1 MRSFVT
7 VIVLLFASVSAY
19 AAKPCGELKAEI
31 AQKLDEKGIKFYLL
45 EIVPVEKVKDQAKIV
60 GTCDGGKKKI
70 LYSRTPA
77 TPLKPAGEPGT
88 SEPKKPQ

>member
-7 VIVLLFASVSAY
+7 VIVLLFASVAAY
-19 AAKPCGELKAEI
+19 AAKPCGELKSEI

-45 EIVPVEKVKDQAKIV
+45 EIVPAEKVKDQAKVV

-77 TPLKPAGEPGT
+77 TPSKPADAPST
-88 SEPKKPQ
+88 SKK